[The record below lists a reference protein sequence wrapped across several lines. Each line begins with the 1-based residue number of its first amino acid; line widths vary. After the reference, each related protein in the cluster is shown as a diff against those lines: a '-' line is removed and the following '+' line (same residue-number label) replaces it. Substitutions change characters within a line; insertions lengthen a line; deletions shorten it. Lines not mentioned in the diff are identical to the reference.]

1 MKREVDIEEISDG
14 RRYTRRDLVRLGCN
28 ECEGCSA
35 CCHDMESVLLDPWDI
50 WMLTRHLKCT
60 FEQLLEKYIELRMT
74 EGLIL
79 PGLSMKGENQ
89 ACLFLNEQNRCSIHE
104 ARPGVCRLFPLGRL
118 YEEGGFSYFL
128 QVNECNKKN
137 RTKVRIEKWLG
148 IEKLADYEAYV
159 LKWHGLLKNIEEQLV
174 DLDEA
179 QLKTLQLLF
188 LRTFFITAYEV
199 DNFYPQFD
207 ERYEKI
213 VSQLGL

>member
-79 PGLSMKGENQ
+79 PRLSMKGENQ
-89 ACLFLNEQNRCSIHE
+89 ACLFLNEQKRCSIHE
-104 ARPGVCRLFPLGRL
+104 ARPGVCRLFPLGRI
-118 YEEGGFSYFL
+118 YEEDGFSYFL

-174 DLDEA
+174 ELDEA

-199 DNFYPQFD
+199 DDFYSQFD

-213 VSQLGL
+213 VSLLGL